1 MTRTAKLFLMVQA
14 LATLLIAATTLPAF
28 AVDAAIQSASVPQ
41 PRSIP
46 LSGALTD
53 KSAWRAYK
61 ARFVTEQGRV
71 VDTGNA
77 LISHSEGQGYGL
89 LLAVAANDRDAFEK
103 IWGWTRANL
112 MVRGDELMA
121 WRWEPDARPAV
132 ADMNNASDGDLL
144 VAWALAEAGEAWSDA
159 SYRVAAR
166 RVAVELGRKL
176 ILPKP
181 PHGALLLPAV
191 TGFAAEDRV
200 DGPVINLSY
209 WVFPA
214 LERLSS
220 AASEFDW
227 GALTRSGL
235 QLLERARFGAGK
247 LPVEWLGLREA
258 EPKPAQGFAA
268 TFSYNAIRIPL
279 YLAWAGLGN
288 TDDYAPFL
296 SLWAQ
301 RPARGLPIV
310 DTADGRSIA
319 SLGESGYAAVAD
331 LTACAAK
338 GTKLPAS
345 FRTVRFSEN
354 YYPVTLHLFAQIAV
368 QMRYQSCLNG

>member
-1 MTRTAKLFLMVQA
+1 MTRTANLFVMLHA
-14 LATLLIAATTLPAF
+14 LASLLLAATALPAF
-28 AVDAAIQSASVPQ
+28 AIDAAIQSTSTPQ

-77 LISHSEGQGYGL
+77 SISHSEGQGYGL

-166 RVAVELGRKL
+166 RIAVELGRKL
-176 ILPKP
+176 ILPKT

-191 TGFAAEDRV
+191 SGFAAEDRA

-227 GALTRSGL
+227 TALTRSGL
-235 QLLERARFGAGK
+235 QLLERARFGTGK
-247 LPVEWLGLREA
+247 LPVEWLSLREI
-258 EPKPAQGFAA
+258 ETKPAQGFAA

-288 TDDYAPFL
+288 ADDYAPFL

-310 DTADGRSIA
+310 DTADSRQVA
-319 SLGESGYAAVAD
+319 SLGESGYAAIAD

-354 YYPVTLHLFAQIAV
+354 YYPVTLHLLSQIAV